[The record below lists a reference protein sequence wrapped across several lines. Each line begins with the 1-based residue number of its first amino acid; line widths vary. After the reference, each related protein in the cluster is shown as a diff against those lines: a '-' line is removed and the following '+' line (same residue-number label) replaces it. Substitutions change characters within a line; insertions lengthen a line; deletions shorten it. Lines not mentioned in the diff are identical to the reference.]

1 MPCPER
7 LNGSQ
12 VQSLTPKPGSYTRT
26 TRYTANQI
34 GGKPTDI
41 EQMRTKSQH
50 HLPRMYLKA
59 WAQDD
64 RVAFRR
70 RDTATA
76 TVTDTKN
83 VGAENLLHTDE
94 VEQLFGKTENA
105 AAVPLNRLAGGDRA
119 LSDSDRK
126 ALAWFVVELM
136 SRQPYMA
143 MFRGLSPRTFTA
155 ISEERRDTEAVLR
168 LLRSDH
174 GPDITRRD
182 AERLQR
188 DIVEL
193 FRGLRREHAAHNM
206 HLTDDDL
213 ERIVPEHLELRSHE
227 VRSLVMSPESVANA
241 KRLWH
246 FILTEPWQICESQ
259 YYEFITSDQPVF
271 YHPIWL
277 NLNSDRPL
285 STLCFVVSP
294 TVLLKISAKPETQR
308 WGKAE
313 VFKLNRYIA
322 EHCDHQIISTPSNI
336 ETLNRLRLGAYR
348 PWVFAGTD

>member
-1 MPCPER
+1 
-7 LNGSQ
+7 
-12 VQSLTPKPGSYTRT
+12 
-26 TRYTANQI
+26 
-34 GGKPTDI
+34 
-41 EQMRTKSQH
+41 MRTKTQH

-70 RDTATA
+70 RDTVAA
-76 TVTDTKN
+76 TVSDMEN
-83 VGAENLLHTDE
+83 VGAANLLHTDE
-94 VEQLFGKTENA
+94 AERLFGKAENA
-105 AAVPLNRLAGGDRA
+105 AAVPLNRLAGGDRT
-119 LSDSDRK
+119 LGDSDRK
-126 ALAWFVVELM
+126 ALAWFIVELM

-143 MFRGLSPRTFTA
+143 MFKGLSPQTFTT
-155 ISEERRDTEAVLR
+155 IIKERRDTEAVLR

-174 GPDITRRD
+174 GPDINRLD

-193 FRGLRREHAAHNM
+193 FRGLRWEHAEHNM

-213 ERIVPEHLELRSHE
+213 ERIVPEHMELRSHE
-227 VRSLVMSPESVANA
+227 IRSLVVAPESVATA
-241 KRLWH
+241 ERLWH

-259 YYEFITSDQPVF
+259 HYEFITSDQPVF

-277 NLNSDRPL
+277 NLSSDSPL

-294 TVLLKISAKPETQR
+294 TILLKISATPGTQR
-308 WGKAE
+308 WGKDK

-336 ETLNRLRLGAYR
+336 RALNNLRLGDYR
-348 PWVFAGTD
+348 PWVFAGTG